1 MPSGRRSGES
11 SQRFLAS
18 GPRRPQS
25 FSWSW
30 PASRVVNQT
39 DEVEIIGHAR
49 QLATDSL
56 QREKEAHGSTR
67 TRE

>member
-1 MPSGRRSGES
+1 VGGGAEKAHNASTHQVPGVHSRSPGAG
-11 SQRFLAS
+11 L
-18 GPRRPQS
+18 
-25 FSWSW
+25 
-30 PASRVVNQT
+30 RVELNQT

-67 TRE
+67 TRA